1 MCEFISWYEYKGKL
15 YYLTDEKVFSHEGIK
30 ILKNCMDNDLIGHG
44 AIRLFFKKTEGI
56 DVGRG
61 QKHEVTDF
69 WITKNLPPEIAQKI
83 REFDLHWG
91 RMFASGKYFMED
103 DLSRIIRFATPRW
116 QKKAWDQLLKQNPS
130 ESSLYDIIFDAT
142 PEFKE
147 KAWNQLLKQNPSNI
161 ILRHIVL
168 YATPKWQKEAQ
179 AELDKRQQTS
189 FAPV

>member
-30 ILKNCMDNDLIGHG
+30 ILKDCKDNDLIGHG

-56 DVGRG
+56 DVGYG
-61 QKHEVTDF
+61 QKYEVTNF
-69 WITKNLPPEIAQKI
+69 WATEYLPPEIAQKV
-83 REFDLHWG
+83 RKFDLHWG

-103 DLSRIIRFATPRW
+103 DLGRIICFATPKWR
-116 QKKAWDQLLKQNPS
+116 KKAWDQLEKQNPS
-130 ESSLYDIIFDAT
+130 NGILCDIVLDST
-142 PEFKE
+142 PKWQN

-161 ILRHIVL
+161 ILRHIAL

-179 AELDKRQQTS
+179 AELDKKQ
-189 FAPV
+189 FG